1 MQTISMQV
9 HGFSHVLPVR
19 RGGEGLG
26 VGETYKRQVLARE
39 AGASLRV
46 AQAWAGLE
54 DGELFEVR
62 HVVITADC
70 RYERWTR

>member
-1 MQTISMQV
+1 MQV
-9 HGFSHVLPVR
+9 HSFSHVLPVR
-19 RGGEGLG
+19 RSGKGFG
-26 VGETYKRQVLARE
+26 VGEAHERQVLARE
-39 AGASLRV
+39 AGASLLV
-46 AQAWAGLE
+46 TQAWAGLE